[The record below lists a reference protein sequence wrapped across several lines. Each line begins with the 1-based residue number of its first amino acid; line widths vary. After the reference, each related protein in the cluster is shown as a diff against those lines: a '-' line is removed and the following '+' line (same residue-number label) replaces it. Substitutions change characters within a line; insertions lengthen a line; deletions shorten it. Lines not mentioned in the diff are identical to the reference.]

1 MSPLPS
7 HTASLSHTLSHL
19 LTQSQLPTFPGVGLH
34 AVSLSLPLPLPFSL
48 PLPPPSPSPSPLPP
62 PSLLTL
68 HPIPPPPRPPQSK
81 HIFIHIGTPLTQ
93 FCGYPLTPCG
103 THSFLLFLSQTLPSH
118 TLPSLTNSPLSQTP
132 LTHKLPTLT
141 NSPHSQT
148 PLTHKLPSLTN
159 SPHSHSHITHT
170 LPSHTLPSDSL
181 LLTLLTH
188 FPSHPP
194 SLSQGASPQC
204 LEYLQG
210 RTRGRHCYLPW
221 RTSGTSS

>member
-1 MSPLPS
+1 M
-7 HTASLSHTLSHL
+7 
-19 LTQSQLPTFPGVGLH
+19 GLH

-48 PLPPPSPSPSPLPP
+48 PPPSPLPAHPSP
-62 PSLLTL
+62 PL
-68 HPIPPPPRPPQSK
+68 PPPPPQSK

-103 THSFLLFLSQTLPSH
+103 THSFLLFLSQTFPSH

-132 LTHKLPTLT
+132 LTHKLPSLT

-148 PLTHKLPSLTN
+148 PLSHKFS
-159 SPHSHSHITHT
+159 SHSHSHLTHT
-170 LPSHTLPSDSL
+170 NTHTPIRFP
-181 LLTLLTH
+181 LTLLTH

-194 SLSQGASPQC
+194 FLSQGASPQC

-210 RTRGRHCYLPW
+210 RTRERHCYLPW